1 MLYNK
6 SEVDAGAWLHPRC
19 LDGRWELVRDGWI
32 HEILQVQSAARE
44 AAQALE
50 KANAQLK
57 KEARGERMTWEHKLG
72 AHAAFAAKADSTTPK
87 ECY

>member
-19 LDGRWELVRDGWI
+19 LDGRWELVRDGSMDGFMKF
-32 HEILQVQSAARE
+32 LAQVQSAARE

-57 KEARGERMTWEHKLG
+57 KEARGERMTW
-72 AHAAFAAKADSTTPK
+72 
-87 ECY
+87 